1 MRNST
6 EKEVES
12 IVNKE
17 MVSSVAF
24 ENTTHSLNKI
34 NRLID
39 LFTIEYSEL
48 ENKKKQTKN
57 EFLSKLMD
65 RKIKQQIEM
74 LEELE

>member
-1 MRNST
+1 MPTLMRNST

-17 MVSSVAF
+17 MLSSVAF

-39 LFTIEYSEL
+39 LFTIEYS
-48 ENKKKQTKN
+48 
-57 EFLSKLMD
+57 
-65 RKIKQQIEM
+65 
-74 LEELE
+74 